1 MQIEM
6 FAVFPDKT
14 WTTTTVEIPDDMP
27 KENIEEFANKTL
39 LADYAKKGIAVD
51 FVGLNKK
58 IDVPKK
64 TNNLFPIN
72 VTDVTKLGQHAI
84 RYLTLIVMV
93 YVFGTMIILIY
104 TKRGEFIDQIF
115 TWSIVGFWTFFF
127 GYFGTMIA
135 QEVLTTILKH
145 TKKK

>member
-6 FAVFPDKT
+6 FVVFQDNTWTTLKVDIPDDTPKEKIEEVASKILLDDFGKKGMNVEFISIKDNKKQRAVFP
-14 WTTTTVEIPDDMP
+14 
-27 KENIEEFANKTL
+27 
-39 LADYAKKGIAVD
+39 
-51 FVGLNKK
+51 
-58 IDVPKK
+58 IDVSE
-64 TNNLFPIN
+64 
-72 VTDVTKLGQHAI
+72 VTKLGQHAI

-93 YVFGTMIILIY
+93 YVFGTMVVLIY

-135 QEVLTTILKH
+135 QEVLETLIKR
-145 TKKK
+145 KK

>member
-6 FAVFPDKT
+6 FVVFQDNT
-14 WTTTTVEIPDDMP
+14 WTTVKVDMPDDTPKEKIEDVASKILLDDFGKKGMTVEFISIKKP
-27 KENIEEFANKTL
+27 ENS
-39 LADYAKKGIAVD
+39 KKMRTV
-51 FVGLNKK
+51 FP
-58 IDVPKK
+58 IDVSE
-64 TNNLFPIN
+64 
-72 VTDVTKLGQHAI
+72 VTKIGQHAI

-93 YVFGTMIILIY
+93 YVFGTMVVLIY

-135 QEVLTTILKH
+135 QEVLETLIKR
-145 TKKK
+145 KK